1 MYWINTVI
9 RPGGAPQREG
19 GEGPRPEGPRAE
31 GPRPEGAGGEGRGPG
46 GPGGGGRGMAG
57 PPTPSAAYTA
67 VVEVLP
73 LTFNGSKGSAAADP
87 DRRRFAVREDG
98 ADNRVLIPPMS
109 APPSTP
115 AQRHRLVSRRR
126 DHGHHLVGP
135 VVAPPGVDKEARRR
149 RHPQELAAVVAV
161 FSPWETTSE
170 ISRFNGAPAG
180 TWALSQLFWSLLEAA
195 MDIADDTNGAVD
207 PTLGALVD
215 LWGFGPPGPRPT
227 DTPLPSDE
235 EIDAAKAVSGWQK
248 LRLNTRRPRGGP
260 AGGMKLDFS
269 GIAKG
274 HAVDRVSGRLTA
286 MGATSHLIEIGGE
299 LRGAG
304 VKPDGQ
310 PWWVEIEQPPGSP
323 APRTL
328 IALIDIAM
336 ATSGDY
342 RRAFSHEGRRYSH
355 TVDGRTG
362 RPIDNGLAS
371 VTVVH
376 PSAMK
381 ADAFATAL
389 TVMGPMTVPS
399 SPRPMDW
406 PPTSSSARRA
416 GRSSGCPRSTPPCS
430 KTSRRTGSLR

>member
-1 MYWINTVI
+1 M
-9 RPGGAPQREG
+9 AAMPQRPPSDIVWSLG
-19 GEGPRPEGPRAE
+19 GETMG
-31 GPRPEGAGGEGRGPG
+31 
-46 GPGGGGRGMAG
+46 
-57 PPTPSAAYTA
+57 TTWSA
-67 VVEVLP
+67 
-73 LTFNGSKGSAAADP
+73 
-87 DRRRFAVREDG
+87 R
-98 ADNRVLIPPMS
+98 
-109 APPSTP
+109 
-115 AQRHRLVSRRR
+115 
-126 DHGHHLVGP
+126 
-135 VVAPPGVDKEARRR
+135 VVAPPGVDKQAVDAAIRE
-149 RHPQELAAVVAV
+149 ELAAVVAV
-161 FSPWETTSE
+161 FSPWEPDSE
-170 ISRFNGAPAG
+170 ISRFNGAPVG
-180 TWALSQLFWSLLEAA
+180 TWALSQPFWSLLDQA
-195 MDIADDTNGAVD
+195 MDIADDTSGAVD

-215 LWGFGPPGPRPT
+215 LWGFGPPGPRPA
-227 DTPLPSDE
+227 DSPLPADDE
-235 EIDAAKAVSGWQK
+235 IEAALAVSGWRK
-248 LRLNTRRPRGGP
+248 LRLHREARAAVQ
-260 AGGMKLDFS
+260 AGGMTLDFS

-274 HAVDRVSGRLTA
+274 HAVDRVSERLTA

-389 TVMGPMTVPS
+389 GVMGPYDGPEFAEAFGLAACFVQRTPRGPIERMTPLY
-399 SPRPMDW
+399 
-406 PPTSSSARRA
+406 A
-416 GRSSGCPRSTPPCS
+416 GMLEDSDGPGHEGR
-430 KTSRRTGSLR
+430 GS